1 MLIECEVAGYSKMTI
16 SVDHLYA
23 RFLLMLLIK
32 VEKPYYG
39 VPIAPLESFLTIRQG
54 NIEQLRMM
62 Y

>member
-1 MLIECEVAGYSKMTI
+1 MTI

-39 VPIAPLESFLTIRQG
+39 VPIAPLESFLTTRQG
-54 NIEQLRMM
+54 NIEQLRIM